1 MSGGAEAPA
10 QTLIGRDRELARI
23 REFLTRA
30 SGVLLLE
37 GEAGIGKTALLHAG
51 VDAARSSGWRVLLAR
66 PAEAEAT
73 FAFAGIGD
81 LLRDEVGEELVRLPT
96 PQRRALAVALLLEE
110 AGSGSVDPHAVGLAL
125 LAALS
130 DLGRAKP
137 VLVAVDDVQWL
148 DPASAATLAF
158 AARRLSNEQVAF
170 LLAAR
175 SPFDDGSFAAVA
187 TDRLRLEPLTPA
199 ALREL
204 LSRRVGCELARPLL
218 VRIHAATRGN
228 PLHAL
233 ELARSLPADLPPD
246 AVLPVPP
253 ELREL
258 LGVRLRAVSPDV
270 RRRLAAAAALS
281 QPTEGLVGDLSE
293 AVAAGLVEREA
304 DRIRFTHPLLASILY
319 EDLPANQR
327 HELHLRL
334 ADIAPDQEQRAWH
347 LARGTAEPSE
357 EIATA
362 LDAAAERAA
371 ARGAPET
378 AAALCRQARR
388 LTPPDR
394 PKAAGRR
401 ALRAATFTWAAG
413 DASASRKLLRDLI
426 TSLPPSATRAQAR
439 QLLVKIVDDI
449 PQTLGQLE
457 RAIDDASGDLV
468 QEASARNLLAR
479 QLTWGG
485 DFDGAIAEA
494 QAAAALAERAG
505 SPAELAVALSRE
517 AQARACAGE
526 PIAHELLE
534 RAVALEQQLGDA
546 IPVADSPSRVRGV
559 CAMWDDD
566 LEAARSD
573 METVERRAASRSESW
588 RAIVLNTLAEIE
600 LRRGQTDR
608 ALRHV
613 AEAEEIASYW
623 GVTHAE
629 AAVLASG
636 ALVKAV
642 AGQATDARAGAERA
656 LALMRPAGYDVII
669 RLAERAL
676 GFLELSLGNAADAD
690 AMLAPLL
697 ARSGIGQP
705 TAAAAAPDEIEA
717 LVELGRIGDAE
728 ALLAEFDGHVG
739 RTGRSR
745 ATAAAARCRAIIFTA
760 RGDID
765 AALSSAQTALG
776 TQRAEA
782 EPLERGRAFLALGSA
797 LRRGNQRRAARDALQ
812 SALALFEQIGAPI
825 WAERCRAEL
834 ARIGGRRPYGDE
846 LTPSERRVAELVATG
861 RSNPEVAQALFL
873 SRKTVERHVSQAL
886 RKLDVRNRTE
896 LAAKLRRG
904 VDQS

>member
-1 MSGGAEAPA
+1 MSGRAETPA
-10 QTLIGRDRELARI
+10 QTLIGRDRELAQI
-23 REFLTRA
+23 REFLTGA
-30 SGVLLLE
+30 SGALLLE
-37 GEAGIGKTALLHAG
+37 GEAGIGKTVLLQAG
-51 VDAARSSGWRVLLAR
+51 VDAARSSGRIVLLAR
-66 PAEAEAT
+66 PAASEAT
-73 FAFAGIGD
+73 FAFAGVGD
-81 LLRDEVGEELVRLPT
+81 LLRDEVGQALDRLPT

-110 AGSGSVDPHAVGLAL
+110 AASGPVDPHAVGLAL
-125 LAALS
+125 LAVLS
-130 DLGRAKP
+130 NLGRATP
-137 VLVAVDDVQWL
+137 VVVVVDDVQWL

-158 AARRLSNEQVAF
+158 AARRLGTQQVA
-170 LLAAR
+170 LLFAAR
-175 SPFDDGSFAAVA
+175 SPFSGGPFAAVV
-187 TDRLRLEPLTPA
+187 TDRLRLGSLAPA

-204 LSRRVGCELARPLL
+204 LSRRAGCELARPLL

-246 AVLPVPP
+246 AALPVPP

-258 LGVRLRAVSPDV
+258 LGLRLQGVRSDV

-281 QPTEGLVGDLSE
+281 RPTEELVGDLSD
-293 AVAAGLVEREA
+293 AVAAGLVERER

-319 EDLPANQR
+319 EDLSADER
-327 HELHLRL
+327 HVLHLRL
-334 ADIAPDQEQRAWH
+334 AGIVPDPEQRAWH
-347 LARGTAEPSE
+347 LALGTEDPDE
-357 EIATA
+357 EIAAA
-362 LDAAAERAA
+362 LDAAGERAA
-371 ARGAPET
+371 GRGAPET
-378 AAALCRQARR
+378 AAALCRQASR
-388 LTPPDR
+388 LTPLDR
-394 PKAAGRR
+394 PTAAARR
-401 ALRAATFTWAAG
+401 ALCAATFTWAAG
-413 DASASRKLLRDLI
+413 DASASRSMLRDLI
-426 TSLPPSATRAQAR
+426 ASLPRSATRAQAR

-449 PQTLGQLE
+449 PQTLAQLE
-457 RAIDDASGDLV
+457 QAIVDSRGDLR

-494 QAAAALAERAG
+494 QAAATLAERAG

-517 AQARACAGE
+517 AQARARSGE
-526 PIAHELLE
+526 PIADDLLE
-534 RAVALEQQLGDA
+534 RAVALEQQLDDA
-546 IPVADSPSRVRGV
+546 IPVADSPTRVRGV

-566 LEAARSD
+566 LGAARSYT
-573 METVERRAASRSESW
+573 ETVERRAASRSESW

-600 LRRGQTDR
+600 LRRGRTGR

-623 GVTHAE
+623 GVIHAE

-642 AGQATDARAGAERA
+642 AGRVTDARAGAERA
-656 LALMRPAGYDVII
+656 LALMRPAGYDVVV

-676 GFLELSLGNAADAD
+676 GFLELSLGNAHDAD
-690 AMLAPLL
+690 AVLTPLL
-697 ARSGIGQP
+697 ARSGVGHP

-717 LVELGRIGDAE
+717 LVELGRIVEAE
-728 ALLAEFDGHVG
+728 ALLAELDAHCV
-739 RTGRSR
+739 RTGRAR
-745 ATAAAARCRAIIFTA
+745 AAAAASRCRAIILTA
-760 RGDID
+760 RGDLE
-765 AALSSAQTALG
+765 AALSSAHTALA
-776 TQRAEA
+776 TQSAEV
-782 EPLERGRAFLALGSA
+782 EPLEGGRALLTLGSA

-812 SALALFEQIGAPI
+812 SALGLFEQVGAPL
-825 WAERCRAEL
+825 WAERTRAEL
-834 ARIGGRRPYGDE
+834 TRIGGRGRYGDD

-886 RKLDVRNRTE
+886 RKLQVRNRTE